1 MKRVVVDRQSATI
14 TILLNGSVV
23 RVLPFRIISDDT
35 IVVGD
40 RLFSGPLPDL
50 HKWEEQQSRHDRS
63 MNGWNMRPGDKPT
76 FVGTLPVKPLCF
88 RMPGPREQYEIKK
101 EYLRDRMGKE
111 HDEDEL
117 SEILDELDVLKKRE
131 DLRRKNAKRQ
141 SRRKR
146 PQKVDRKKSKHGP
159 SESGSSGSGK
169 KKSKKKG
176 KTKDNA
182 GIQGEKSGNRKGRQK
197 K

>member
-1 MKRVVVDRQSATI
+1 MKKVVVDRQSATM

-35 IVVGD
+35 IVVGG

-50 HKWEEQQSRHDRS
+50 RKWEEQQSSRDRT
-63 MNGWNMRPGDKPT
+63 NGWDMRPGDKPT
-76 FVGTLPVKPLCF
+76 FAGTLPVKPLCF
-88 RMPGPREQYEIKK
+88 QKSGPREQYKIER
-101 EYLRDRMGKE
+101 EYLRDRLGKA
-111 HDEDEL
+111 HDEDEM
-117 SEILDELDVLKKRE
+117 SEILDGLDVLEKKE
-131 DLRRKNAKRQ
+131 DLRRKNAERQ

-146 PQKVDRKKSKHGP
+146 PPKAERKKSKHGP

-169 KKSKKKG
+169 KKSKKKS
-176 KTKDNA
+176 KAKDNA
-182 GIQGEKSGNRKGRQK
+182 GARGEKSGNRKGRQK